1 MRSEYDLEIF
11 VVLFCSSLAS
21 PSVSLL
27 AVCVWDSVCVC
38 CLFGVQ
44 PHPLLCKS
52 QMSAVDQR
60 VLSRHIFST
69 AVRQA

>member
-38 CLFGVQ
+38 AAYLASSPIPYCVKAKCPQ
-44 PHPLLCKS
+44 
-52 QMSAVDQR
+52 
-60 VLSRHIFST
+60 
-69 AVRQA
+69 